1 MKQSTNKVEFILD
14 EYEYFEDLYI
24 ENGASDVRLVKTKRP
39 NVRVVAV
46 NLSKY
51 RVFVEKSIL
60 FVKEEHEY
68 KYRAPFAAKKNNKRI
83 TIYLPENKYND
94 ISIYSH
100 YGAKV
105 VLPKTISFATIDAS
119 VAYGTLICSAPAKHL
134 EVVHAESEIIIKDNK
149 YETLYIDTTASLTK
163 LQNVKAKEITIYRA
177 PFEFSEK
184 VQFTNVSATKDIKID
199 VYNLELMFKNVIA
212 RQKLTINSD
221 YYAVI
226 KLNNIDATKILII
239 LNKGSVSGTL
249 SSAKEFDLIGTF
261 KNNIKCPTFLVPNG
275 TCTIKIKEEGK
286 VNLKV
291 LEH

>member
-39 NVRVVAV
+39 NVRVVAD

-149 YETLYIDTTASLTK
+149 YETLYIDTTDSLTK
-163 LQNVKAKEITIYRA
+163 LQFIEHHLNLVKRFSLLMLA
-177 PFEFSEK
+177 P
-184 VQFTNVSATKDIKID
+184 QKI
-199 VYNLELMFKNVIA
+199 
-212 RQKLTINSD
+212 
-221 YYAVI
+221 
-226 KLNNIDATKILII
+226 
-239 LNKGSVSGTL
+239 
-249 SSAKEFDLIGTF
+249 
-261 KNNIKCPTFLVPNG
+261 
-275 TCTIKIKEEGK
+275 
-286 VNLKV
+286 
-291 LEH
+291 